1 MEFKIEELNLNV
13 NADIN
18 DASKDSISA
27 TINGK
32 ECKIKILNIAADGMV
47 EFLLNGKY
55 HNVRYTDSNSKML
68 KMLIDGK
75 EATVNLI
82 PNVSTTRS
90 DNITDKS
97 RYLTSSIPGKVISIL
112 VKKDDHVKKGEPVIV
127 VESMKMQVRIKA
139 HKDGVIKD
147 IKVKE
152 GTTIARNDTIAI
164 IE

>member
-13 NADIN
+13 DADIS
-18 DASKDSISA
+18 DFSRDSILV

-32 ECKIKILNIAADGMV
+32 ECRIKILNIANGAV
-47 EFLLNGKY
+47 EFLFNGKY
-55 HNVRYTDSNSKML
+55 HNVRYTESNSKIL

-75 EATVNLI
+75 EATVNLM
-82 PNVSTTRS
+82 PNVTTTKSDSTF
-90 DNITDKS
+90 DKG

-112 VKKDDHVKKGEPVIV
+112 VNKGDHVKKGDPIIV

-152 GTTIARNDTIAI
+152 GATIARNDTIAI

>member
-1 MEFKIEELNLNV
+1 MEFKIEDLNV
-13 NADIN
+13 NVSADIN
-18 DASKDSISA
+18 DAGKDGITA

-32 ECKIKILNIAADGMV
+32 ECRINIVNINNGTV
-47 EFLLNGKY
+47 EFLLNGRY
-55 HNVRYTDSNSKML
+55 HNVRYIESNSKVL

-82 PNVSTTRS
+82 PNATTAKS
-90 DNITDKS
+90 DSIADKS
-97 RYLTSSIPGKVISIL
+97 RYLTSSIPGKVISVL
-112 VKKDDHVKKGEPVIV
+112 AKKDDIVKKGDPIIV

-152 GTTIARNDTIAI
+152 GMTIARNDTIAV

>member
-1 MEFKIEELNLNV
+1 MEFKIEDLNINV
-13 NADIN
+13 SADIN
-18 DASKDSISA
+18 DAGKDGITA

-32 ECKIKILNIAADGMV
+32 ECRINIVNINNGTV
-47 EFLLNGKY
+47 EFLLNGRY
-55 HNVRYTDSNSKML
+55 HNVRYIESNSKVL

-82 PNVSTTRS
+82 PNATTAKS
-90 DNITDKS
+90 DSIADKS
-97 RYLTSSIPGKVISIL
+97 RYLTSSIPGKVISVL
-112 VKKDDHVKKGEPVIV
+112 AKKDDIVKKGDPIIV

-152 GTTIARNDTIAI
+152 GMTIARNDTIAV

>member
-1 MEFKIEELNLNV
+1 MEFKIEDLNVSV

-18 DASKDSISA
+18 DAGKDGILA

-32 ECKIKILNIAADGMV
+32 ECRINIVNINNDGTV

-55 HNVRYTDSNSKML
+55 HNVRYIESNSKVL

-82 PNVSTTRS
+82 PNATTAKS
-90 DNITDKS
+90 DSIADKS
-97 RYLTSSIPGKVISIL
+97 RYLTSSIPGKVISVLI
-112 VKKDDHVKKGEPVIV
+112 KKDDIVKKGDPVIV

-152 GTTIARNDTIAI
+152 GMTIARNDTIAV

>member
-1 MEFKIEELNLNV
+1 MEFKIEDLNV
-13 NADIN
+13 NVSADIN
-18 DASKDSISA
+18 DVGKDGITV

-32 ECKIKILNIAADGMV
+32 ECRINIVNINNGTV
-47 EFLLNGKY
+47 EFLLNGRY
-55 HNVRYTDSNSKML
+55 HNVRYIESNSKVL

-82 PNVSTTRS
+82 PNATTAKS
-90 DNITDKS
+90 DNIADKS

-112 VKKDDHVKKGEPVIV
+112 AKKDDVVKKGDPVIV

-152 GTTIARNDTIAI
+152 GMTIARNDTIAV

>member
-18 DASKDSISA
+18 DTSKDSISA

-32 ECKIKILNIAADGMV
+32 ECRIKILNIANGMV

-75 EATVNLI
+75 EATVNLM
-82 PNVSTTRS
+82 PNVTTARGDS
-90 DNITDKS
+90 ITDKS
-97 RYLTSSIPGKVISIL
+97 RYLTSSIPGKVISVL
-112 VKKDDHVKKGEPVIV
+112 VKRDDHVKKGDPVIV

>member
-1 MEFKIEELNLNV
+1 MEFKIEDLNV
-13 NADIN
+13 NVSADIN
-18 DASKDSISA
+18 DVGKDGITA

-32 ECKIKILNIAADGMV
+32 ECRINIVNINDGTI
-47 EFLLNGKY
+47 EFLLNGRY
-55 HNVRYTDSNSKML
+55 HNVRYVESNSKVI
-68 KMLIDGK
+68 KMLIDGR

-82 PNVSTTRS
+82 PTATTAKGDS
-90 DNITDKS
+90 IADKS
-97 RYLTSSIPGKVISIL
+97 RYLTSSIPGKVISVL
-112 VKKDDHVKKGEPVIV
+112 AKKDDIVKKGDPVIV

-152 GTTIARNDTIAI
+152 GMTIARNDTIVV